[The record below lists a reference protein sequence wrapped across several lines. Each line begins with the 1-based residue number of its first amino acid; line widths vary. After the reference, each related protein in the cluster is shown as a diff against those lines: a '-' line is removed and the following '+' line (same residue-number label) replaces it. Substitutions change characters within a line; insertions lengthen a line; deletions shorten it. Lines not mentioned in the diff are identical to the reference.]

1 MVDSMETPPM
11 QELELSSSQRSRDMF
26 SGQSVSQEVQRPKPG
41 EPGWLVSLAESM
53 EEGRVDRS
61 TPDLDG
67 KRERSKHSQ
76 DSGKG
81 KSLTSKQT
89 SSQASKTSASQV
101 SSSQSSISS
110 AFELLASEE
119 VTSQVLLYRE
129 EARQTQDSQ
138 EVAADA
144 SAAEVEET
152 ADKTADKDTAEDT
165 IVDTAATV
173 TAQLSASTT

>member
-11 QELELSSSQRSRDMF
+11 QKLELSSSQQSRDMF
-26 SGQSVSQEVQRPKPG
+26 SGQSVSQELQRPKPG

-61 TPDLDG
+61 TPNLDG
-67 KRERSKHSQ
+67 KRERTKHSQ

-138 EVAADA
+138 EVAGDA

-152 ADKTADKDTAEDT
+152 ADKTTDKDIAEDT
-165 IVDTAATV
+165 NVDTAAAV
-173 TAQLSASTT
+173 TAQSSAST

>member
-11 QELELSSSQRSRDMF
+11 QKLELSSSQQSRDMF
-26 SGQSVSQEVQRPKPG
+26 SGQSVSQEASRPKPG

-61 TPDLDG
+61 ALHMDG
-67 KRERSKHSQ
+67 KRERSKHGQ

-81 KSLTSKQT
+81 KSLASKQT

-129 EARQTQDSQ
+129 ETRQTLDSQ
-138 EVAADA
+138 GGWGCFCC
-144 SAAEVEET
+144 
-152 ADKTADKDTAEDT
+152 
-165 IVDTAATV
+165 
-173 TAQLSASTT
+173 